1 MTKGL
6 QGDITSI
13 RSGKLGADLGLAV
26 GVRAR
31 NIRHLHPELHHGSH
45 QAGHTSRIQTL
56 NPLVIVQTMTIHVR
70 QSVKQYRRAIGR
82 GKAG

>member
-6 QGDITSI
+6 QHDITSI
-13 RSGKLGADLGLAV
+13 RFGKLGADLGLAV

-45 QAGHTSRIQTL
+45 QAGHTSRLHTL
-56 NPLVIVQTMTIHVR
+56 NPIVIVQIMTTHAC
-70 QSVKQYRRAIGR
+70 QSVKQYRRAVGG